1 METECSTG
9 NWLLSFCCVCDEGNG
24 QRWGRGRCLDVQ
36 AAGNTEKQRNGY
48 SVSEWAGEENSE
60 SLSRESVR
68 NLICLFLGLG
78 RNRRKSSLRIITM
91 SWLVHDL
98 GFEFFTY
105 KIQEPWTVKLSR
117 GASDGSISPIRSK

>member
-1 METECSTG
+1 MS
-9 NWLLSFCCVCDEGNG
+9 VM
-24 QRWGRGRCLDVQ
+24 RGMARGGVGVAVLTFRLQ
-36 AAGNTEKQRNGY
+36 EILRNRENGY

-78 RNRRKSSLRIITM
+78 RNRSKSSLRIITM

>member
-1 METECSTG
+1 MS
-9 NWLLSFCCVCDEGNG
+9 VM
-24 QRWGRGRCLDVQ
+24 RGMARGGVGVTVLTFRLQ
-36 AAGNTEKQRNGY
+36 EILRNRENGY